1 MTKEQ
6 KELFKNLLGS
16 REYYTISEVVA
27 NKTSL
32 HIIRFFD
39 QETDEEICSINTFTF
54 KDRKTHEYHSYG
66 KIDKSEFKKAKKLA
80 NGGLVTQENLDAIG

>member
-6 KELFKNLLGS
+6 QELFKQFLES
-16 REYYTISEVVA
+16 REYYTVSEVIA

-32 HIIRFFD
+32 HVIRFFD

-54 KDRKTHEYHSYG
+54 KDKKTHEFNSFG
-66 KIDKSEFKKAKKLA
+66 KIDESKFKKAKKLA
-80 NGGLVTQENLDAIG
+80 NGGLVTQENLDAVE